1 MADLVQALGIAS
13 ARIYAAFGS
22 KQDLFR
28 EAVQRYE
35 AGDGGFADRAMAQE
49 PRVRDALARVLRDAV
64 TTYTDDAHPLGCMV
78 VTAATNCAEENEE
91 VAAWLAGHRRL
102 RTQSLIDR
110 LQRAL
115 DEGELRAGTDV
126 QALGISMPRN
136 CTASPCRPV
145 TACRASG
152 CWLRCRPPCC
162 CWTRRW
168 RPQARRTE
176 QAAPP
181 RHARTRQTRRFQAP
195 CFCSSARN
203 WITLGVTMGMKA
215 DSRQR
220 RAKPPSASRL

>member
-1 MADLVQALGIAS
+1 MAGRPREFDRDQALERAMLAFWRRGYEGTSMADLVQALGIAS

-64 TTYTDDAHPLGCMV
+64 ATYTDDAHPLGCMV
-78 VTAATNCAEENEE
+78 VTAATNCAEENEA
-91 VAAWLAGHRRL
+91 VAAWLAEHRRQ

-126 QALGISMPRN
+126 QALGDFYATQLHGIS
-136 CTASPCRPV
+136 V
-145 TACRASG
+145 
-152 CWLRCRPPCC
+152 
-162 CWTRRW
+162 
-168 RPQARRTE
+168 QARD
-176 QAAPP
+176 
-181 RHARTRQTRRFQAP
+181 
-195 CFCSSARN
+195 
-203 WITLGVTMGMKA
+203 GVP
-215 DSRQR
+215 RQR
-220 RAKPPSASRL
+220 LLAAVQTALLLLDTALEPALTPAAKAG

>member
-1 MADLVQALGIAS
+1 MAGRPREFDRDQALERAMLAFWRRGYEGTSMADLVQALGIAS

-64 TTYTDDAHPLGCMV
+64 ATYTDDAHPLGCMV
-78 VTAATNCAEENEE
+78 VTAATNCAEENEA
-91 VAAWLAGHRRL
+91 VAAWLAEHRRQ

-126 QALGISMPRN
+126 QALGDFYATQLHGIS
-136 CTASPCRPV
+136 V
-145 TACRASG
+145 
-152 CWLRCRPPCC
+152 
-162 CWTRRW
+162 
-168 RPQARRTE
+168 QARD
-176 QAAPP
+176 
-181 RHARTRQTRRFQAP
+181 
-195 CFCSSARN
+195 
-203 WITLGVTMGMKA
+203 GVP
-215 DSRQR
+215 RQR
-220 RAKPPSASRL
+220 LLAAVQTALLLLDTALEPALQPAGKAG

>member
-1 MADLVQALGIAS
+1 MLAFWRRGYEGTSMADLVQALGIAS

-64 TTYTDDAHPLGCMV
+64 ATYTDDAHPLGCMV
-78 VTAATNCAEENEE
+78 VTAATNCAEENEA
-91 VAAWLAGHRRL
+91 VAAWLAEHRRQ

-126 QALGISMPRN
+126 QALGDFYATQLHGIS
-136 CTASPCRPV
+136 V
-145 TACRASG
+145 
-152 CWLRCRPPCC
+152 
-162 CWTRRW
+162 
-168 RPQARRTE
+168 QARDGVPRE
-176 QAAPP
+176 RLLAAV
-181 RHARTRQTRRFQAP
+181 QTALLLLDTALEPALQPA
-195 CFCSSARN
+195 S
-203 WITLGVTMGMKA
+203 KA
-215 DSRQR
+215 G
-220 RAKPPSASRL
+220 

>member
-1 MADLVQALGIAS
+1 MLAFWRRGYEGTSMADLVQALGIAS

-64 TTYTDDAHPLGCMV
+64 ATYTDDAHPLGCMV
-78 VTAATNCAEENEE
+78 VTAATNCAEENEA
-91 VAAWLAGHRRL
+91 VAAWLAEHRRQ

-126 QALGISMPRN
+126 QALGDFYATQLHGIS
-136 CTASPCRPV
+136 V
-145 TACRASG
+145 
-152 CWLRCRPPCC
+152 
-162 CWTRRW
+162 
-168 RPQARRTE
+168 QARD
-176 QAAPP
+176 
-181 RHARTRQTRRFQAP
+181 
-195 CFCSSARN
+195 
-203 WITLGVTMGMKA
+203 GVP
-215 DSRQR
+215 RQR
-220 RAKPPSASRL
+220 LLAAVQTALLLLETALEPALQPAAKAG

>member
-1 MADLVQALGIAS
+1 MLAFWRRGYEGTSMADLVQALGIAS

-64 TTYTDDAHPLGCMV
+64 ATYTDDAHPLGCMV
-78 VTAATNCAEENEE
+78 VTAATNCAEENEA
-91 VAAWLAGHRRL
+91 VAAWLAEHRRL

-126 QALGISMPRN
+126 QALGDFYATQLHGIS
-136 CTASPCRPV
+136 V
-145 TACRASG
+145 
-152 CWLRCRPPCC
+152 
-162 CWTRRW
+162 
-168 RPQARRTE
+168 QARD
-176 QAAPP
+176 
-181 RHARTRQTRRFQAP
+181 
-195 CFCSSARN
+195 
-203 WITLGVTMGMKA
+203 GVP
-215 DSRQR
+215 RQR
-220 RAKPPSASRL
+220 LLAAMETALLLLDTALEPALQPAAKAG

>member
-1 MADLVQALGIAS
+1 MLAFWRRGYEGTSMADLVQALGIAS

-64 TTYTDDAHPLGCMV
+64 ATYTDDAHPLGCMV
-78 VTAATNCAEENEE
+78 VTAATNCAEENEA
-91 VAAWLAGHRRL
+91 VAAWLAEHRRQ

-126 QALGISMPRN
+126 QALGDFYATQLHGIS
-136 CTASPCRPV
+136 V
-145 TACRASG
+145 
-152 CWLRCRPPCC
+152 
-162 CWTRRW
+162 
-168 RPQARRTE
+168 QARDGVPR
-176 QAAPP
+176 QRLLAAV
-181 RHARTRQTRRFQAP
+181 QTALLLLDTALT
-195 CFCSSARN
+195 SA
-203 WITLGVTMGMKA
+203 GKA
-215 DSRQR
+215 D
-220 RAKPPSASRL
+220 

>member
-1 MADLVQALGIAS
+1 MLAFWRRGYEGTSMADLVQALGIAS

-64 TTYTDDAHPLGCMV
+64 ATYTDDAHPLGCMV
-78 VTAATNCAEENEE
+78 VTAATNCAEENEA
-91 VAAWLAGHRRL
+91 VAAWLAEHRRL

-126 QALGISMPRN
+126 QALGDFYATQLHGIS
-136 CTASPCRPV
+136 V
-145 TACRASG
+145 
-152 CWLRCRPPCC
+152 
-162 CWTRRW
+162 
-168 RPQARRTE
+168 QARDGVPR
-176 QAAPP
+176 QRLLAAVETALLLLDTALEPALQP
-181 RHARTRQTRRFQAP
+181 AA
-195 CFCSSARN
+195 
-203 WITLGVTMGMKA
+203 KA
-215 DSRQR
+215 D
-220 RAKPPSASRL
+220 

>member
-1 MADLVQALGIAS
+1 MLAFWRRGYEGTSMADLVQALGIAS

-64 TTYTDDAHPLGCMV
+64 ATYTADAHPLGCMV
-78 VTAATNCAEENEE
+78 VTAATNCAEENEA
-91 VAAWLAGHRRL
+91 VAAWLAEHRRQ

-126 QALGISMPRN
+126 QALGDFYATQLHGIS
-136 CTASPCRPV
+136 V
-145 TACRASG
+145 
-152 CWLRCRPPCC
+152 
-162 CWTRRW
+162 
-168 RPQARRTE
+168 QARDGVPRE
-176 QAAPP
+176 RLLAAVETALLLLDTALEPALQP
-181 RHARTRQTRRFQAP
+181 AA
-195 CFCSSARN
+195 
-203 WITLGVTMGMKA
+203 KA
-215 DSRQR
+215 D
-220 RAKPPSASRL
+220 

>member
-1 MADLVQALGIAS
+1 MLAFWRRGYEGTSMADLVQALGIAS

-64 TTYTDDAHPLGCMV
+64 ATYTDDAHPLGCMV
-78 VTAATNCAEENEE
+78 VTAATNCAEENEA
-91 VAAWLAGHRRL
+91 VAAWLAEHRRQ

-126 QALGISMPRN
+126 QALGDFYATQLHGIS
-136 CTASPCRPV
+136 V
-145 TACRASG
+145 
-152 CWLRCRPPCC
+152 
-162 CWTRRW
+162 
-168 RPQARRTE
+168 QARDDVPR
-176 QAAPP
+176 QRLLAAVETALLLLDTALEPALQP
-181 RHARTRQTRRFQAP
+181 AA
-195 CFCSSARN
+195 
-203 WITLGVTMGMKA
+203 KA
-215 DSRQR
+215 D
-220 RAKPPSASRL
+220 

>member
-1 MADLVQALGIAS
+1 MLAFWRRGYEGTSMADLVQALGIAS

-64 TTYTDDAHPLGCMV
+64 ATYTDVAHPLGCMV
-78 VTAATNCAEENEE
+78 VTAATNCAEENEA
-91 VAAWLAGHRRL
+91 VAAWLAEHRRQ

-126 QALGISMPRN
+126 QALGDFYATQLHGIS
-136 CTASPCRPV
+136 V
-145 TACRASG
+145 
-152 CWLRCRPPCC
+152 
-162 CWTRRW
+162 
-168 RPQARRTE
+168 QARD
-176 QAAPP
+176 
-181 RHARTRQTRRFQAP
+181 
-195 CFCSSARN
+195 
-203 WITLGVTMGMKA
+203 GVP
-215 DSRQR
+215 RQR
-220 RAKPPSASRL
+220 LLAAVQTALLLLDTALEPALQPAAKAG

>member
-1 MADLVQALGIAS
+1 MLAFWRRGYEGTSMADLVQALGIAS

-64 TTYTDDAHPLGCMV
+64 ATYTDDAHPLGCMV
-78 VTAATNCAEENEE
+78 VTAATNCAEENEA
-91 VAAWLAGHRRL
+91 VAAWLAEHRRL

-126 QALGISMPRN
+126 QALGDFYATQLHGIS
-136 CTASPCRPV
+136 V
-145 TACRASG
+145 
-152 CWLRCRPPCC
+152 
-162 CWTRRW
+162 
-168 RPQARRTE
+168 QARD
-176 QAAPP
+176 
-181 RHARTRQTRRFQAP
+181 
-195 CFCSSARN
+195 
-203 WITLGVTMGMKA
+203 GVP
-215 DSRQR
+215 RQR
-220 RAKPPSASRL
+220 LLAAVQTALLLLETALEPALQPAAKAG

>member
-1 MADLVQALGIAS
+1 MAGRPREFDRDQALERAMLAFWRRGYEGTSMADLVQALGIAS

-64 TTYTDDAHPLGCMV
+64 ATYTDDAHPLGCMV
-78 VTAATNCAEENEE
+78 VTAATNCAEENEA
-91 VAAWLAGHRRL
+91 VAAWLAGHRCQ

-126 QALGISMPRN
+126 QALGDFYATQLHGIS
-136 CTASPCRPV
+136 V
-145 TACRASG
+145 
-152 CWLRCRPPCC
+152 
-162 CWTRRW
+162 
-168 RPQARRTE
+168 QARD
-176 QAAPP
+176 
-181 RHARTRQTRRFQAP
+181 
-195 CFCSSARN
+195 
-203 WITLGVTMGMKA
+203 GVP
-215 DSRQR
+215 RQR
-220 RAKPPSASRL
+220 LLAAMETALLLLDTALEPALQPAAKAG

>member
-1 MADLVQALGIAS
+1 MLAFWRRGYEGTSMADLVQALGIAS

-64 TTYTDDAHPLGCMV
+64 ATYTDDAHPLGCMV
-78 VTAATNCAEENEE
+78 VTAATNCAEENEA
-91 VAAWLAGHRRL
+91 VAAWLAEHRRL

-126 QALGISMPRN
+126 QALGDFYATQLHGIS
-136 CTASPCRPV
+136 V
-145 TACRASG
+145 
-152 CWLRCRPPCC
+152 
-162 CWTRRW
+162 
-168 RPQARRTE
+168 QARD
-176 QAAPP
+176 
-181 RHARTRQTRRFQAP
+181 
-195 CFCSSARN
+195 
-203 WITLGVTMGMKA
+203 GVP
-215 DSRQR
+215 RQR
-220 RAKPPSASRL
+220 LLAAVQTALLLLDTALEPALQPAAKAG

>member
-1 MADLVQALGIAS
+1 MLAFWRRGYEGTSMADLVQALGIAS

-64 TTYTDDAHPLGCMV
+64 ATYTDDAHPLGCMV
-78 VTAATNCAEENEE
+78 VTAATNCAEENEA
-91 VAAWLAGHRRL
+91 VAAWLAEHRRQ

-126 QALGISMPRN
+126 QALGDFYATQLHGIS
-136 CTASPCRPV
+136 V
-145 TACRASG
+145 
-152 CWLRCRPPCC
+152 
-162 CWTRRW
+162 
-168 RPQARRTE
+168 QARD
-176 QAAPP
+176 
-181 RHARTRQTRRFQAP
+181 
-195 CFCSSARN
+195 
-203 WITLGVTMGMKA
+203 GVP
-215 DSRQR
+215 RQR
-220 RAKPPSASRL
+220 LLAAVQTALLLLDTALEPALQPAAKAG

>member
-1 MADLVQALGIAS
+1 MAGRPREFDRDQALERAMLAFWRRGYEGTSMADLVQALGIAS

-64 TTYTDDAHPLGCMV
+64 ATYTDDAHPLGCMV
-78 VTAATNCAEENEE
+78 VTAATNCAEENEA
-91 VAAWLAGHRRL
+91 VAAWLAEHRRQ

-126 QALGISMPRN
+126 QALGDFYATQLHGIS
-136 CTASPCRPV
+136 V
-145 TACRASG
+145 
-152 CWLRCRPPCC
+152 
-162 CWTRRW
+162 
-168 RPQARRTE
+168 QARD
-176 QAAPP
+176 
-181 RHARTRQTRRFQAP
+181 
-195 CFCSSARN
+195 
-203 WITLGVTMGMKA
+203 GVP
-215 DSRQR
+215 RQR
-220 RAKPPSASRL
+220 LLAAVETALLLLDTALQPAGKAG